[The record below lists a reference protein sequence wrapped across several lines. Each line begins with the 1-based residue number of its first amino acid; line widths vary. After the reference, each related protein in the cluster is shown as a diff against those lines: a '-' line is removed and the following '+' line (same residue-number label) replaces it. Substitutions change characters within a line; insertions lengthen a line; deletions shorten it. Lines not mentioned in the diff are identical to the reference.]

1 MKKHNKFL
9 ASAVTT
15 ALVASA
21 VSPVMAASD
30 FTDVPKQ
37 YTDAVDYLVKNNV
50 TQGIGNKKFGTD
62 SSITRLDAA
71 VMLAKMLNLDTK
83 NAPASGFTDVP
94 KNRSAEVNALKAAN
108 IIGGK
113 SATRF
118 GAQDPI
124 KRGEMALILQRAYDL
139 KGSPELKFT
148 DVNKRYTEAV
158 KAMVANNITN
168 GVSATK
174 FGTDQNVKRGDFARF
189 LYLSET
195 QGVAEAPK
203 IEKVNFNSSV
213 EAEVTFNQPMTK
225 QSLETFTNYSFNDQ
239 RPAAIFAAADGKSVV
254 LQFASSIEMS
264 EKVVIVEPMTAVAKD
279 SAGKAQQTERYRHVV
294 SYSDKEAPKVVEAVY
309 EDGQIVVTFD
319 EKLGTAPTSVYVKN
333 KEVKATINPN
343 DQKQAILPVVLTSG
357 EVVDLSVDG
366 AKDVAGNL
374 MASAYKGKV
383 TAPVIQKVQPNFNE
397 VEVVG
402 QDKVK
407 VTLNTPLMSDTFE
420 AHLQEVNTVNNTK
433 LSFKRIGTTN
443 VYEAL
448 ISQDYF
454 GTRDEMKAQVIVDP
468 NAMTSTT
475 DLKNERIVK
484 EITIKKDTVA
494 PEVTNTTVSEDRKTV
509 TLHFDERIKFDKTK
523 DGLVQFVD
531 HNNISQPNPVI
542 QLGADEQSLVF
553 KLETALTPK
562 PYEITLIKGYV
573 SDLYGNAATT
583 LSVPFE
589 VQLKPGETLP
599 PGVEKPEDKLP
610 ARIEDVDVA
619 TVANTNSL
627 EYTITYSVSM
637 SADAAKASSYKLN
650 NEALPNSTIISF
662 KNPQQSIVTLK
673 FPEGSFNT
681 GDADEGS
688 KAYLDVIDLKS
699 AQGKSLENR
708 RFETVIRDNTSAT
721 ITKAELASNH
731 STLTLTFDED
741 LLLLQKTVK
750 ENGQDV
756 KKDVDVADV
765 FNIKNAEATSMSVSQ
780 NKVTIQL
787 NRVTD
792 RNNLVVEVTN
802 EGKYLR
808 DHNKFGVQPQTFK
821 VQ

>member
-37 YTDAVDYLVKNNV
+37 YTDAVDYLVQNNV

-62 SSITRLDAA
+62 KSITRLDAA

-94 KNRSAEVNALKAAN
+94 KNRSAEVNALKAAG

-148 DVNKRYTEAV
+148 DVNKRYAEAV
-158 KAMVANNITN
+158 QAMVANNITN

-225 QSLETFTNYSFNDQ
+225 QSLETYKNYSFNDQ
-239 RPAAIFAAADGKSVV
+239 HPVAAFAAADGKSVV
-254 LQFASSIEMS
+254 LQFAKSIEMS
-264 EKVVIVEPMTAVAKD
+264 EKVVIVEPITAVAKD
-279 SAGKAQQTERYRHVV
+279 NAGKVQKSERYRHVL
-294 SYSDKEAPKVVEAVY
+294 SYSDKQAPKVVEAAY
-309 EDGQIVVTFD
+309 EDGQIVVTFN

-374 MASAYKGKV
+374 MTSAYKGKV
-383 TAPVIQKVQPNFNE
+383 TAPVIQKVQPNFDK
-397 VEVVG
+397 VEVIG

-407 VTLNTPLMSDTFE
+407 VTVNTPLMSDTFE

-433 LSFKRIGTTN
+433 VSFKRIGTTN

-454 GTRDEMKAQVIVDP
+454 GTRDEMKAKVIVEP
-468 NAMTSTT
+468 NTMTSTT

-494 PEVTNTTVSEDRKTV
+494 PDVIDVTVSEDRKTV
-509 TLHFDERIKFDKTK
+509 TLHFDERIKVDKTQEA
-523 DGLVQFVD
+523 LLQFVD
-531 HNNISQPNPVI
+531 HNNIK
-542 QLGADEQSLVF
+542 QLVTEIKVSDDQESLIF
-553 KLETALTPK
+553 KFETPLIPK
-562 PYEITLIKGYV
+562 PYKITLVEGYV
-573 SDLYGNAATT
+573 SDLYGNAMVR
-583 LSVPFE
+583 SEEEFE
-589 VQLKPGETLP
+589 IALKPGETLP
-599 PGVEKPEDKLP
+599 PGIEKPEEKEAP
-610 ARIEDVDVA
+610 KVVHIYSGI
-619 TVANTNSL
+619 VANTNSL
-627 EYTITYSVSM
+627 EYIITYSTSM
-637 SADAAKASSYKLN
+637 SEEAANLLTYELNDEKLPQSALIAFQDA
-650 NEALPNSTIISF
+650 
-662 KNPQQSIVTLK
+662 QQTKVSIK
-673 FPEGSFNT
+673 FPEGSFNI
-681 GDADEGS
+681 GDADNGS
-688 KAYLDVIDLKS
+688 PTMLDVINLKS
-699 AQGKSLENR
+699 QQGKLLVENR
-708 RFETVIRDNTSAT
+708 VPTMIRDNTSAK

-750 ENGQDV
+750 ENDKDV
-756 KKDVDVADV
+756 KKDVDVSDV
-765 FNIKNAEATSMSVSQ
+765 FNIKNAEATSMSVSE

>member
-1 MKKHNKFL
+1 MKKQNKFL

-37 YTDAVDYLVKNNV
+37 YTDAVDYLVQNNV

-62 SSITRLDAA
+62 KSITRLDAA

-94 KNRSAEVNALKAAN
+94 KNRSAEVNALKKAG

-124 KRGEMALILQRAYDL
+124 KRGEMALILQKAYDL

-148 DVNKRYTEAV
+148 DVNKRYAEAV
-158 KAMVANNITN
+158 QAMVANNITN

-174 FGTDQNVKRGDFARF
+174 FGTDQNVKRGDFAIF
-189 LYLSET
+189 LFRSDAPT
-195 QGVAEAPK
+195 AVAPK

-213 EAEVTFNQPMTK
+213 EAEVTFNQAMTK
-225 QSLETFTNYSFNDQ
+225 QSLETYKNYSFDGQ
-239 RPAAIFAAADGKSVV
+239 HPVAIFGAADGKSVV

-279 SAGKAQQTERYRHVV
+279 SAGKVQQTERYRHVV
-294 SYSDKEAPKVVEAVY
+294 SYSDKEAPKVVEAAY
-309 EDGQIVVTFD
+309 EDGQIIVTFN
-319 EKLGTAPTSVYVKN
+319 EKLGTAPNAVYVKN
-333 KEVKATINPN
+333 KAVTATINPK
-343 DQKQAILPVVLTSG
+343 DHKQVLIPVVLTSG

-366 AKDVAGNL
+366 AKDVVGNL
-374 MASAYKGKV
+374 MNGAYKGKV

-443 VYEAL
+443 VYEAF
-448 ISQDYF
+448 IDQKYF
-454 GTRDEMKAQVIVDP
+454 GTRDEMKAQIIAEPKV
-468 NAMTSTT
+468 MTSTT

-484 EITIKKDTVA
+484 AVTIKKDTVA
-494 PEVTNTTVSEDRKTV
+494 PKVIDKTVSEDRKTV
-509 TLHFDERIKFDKTK
+509 TLHFDERIKFDKRK

-531 HNNISQPNPVI
+531 HNNISQPNPEI
-542 QLGADEQSLVF
+542 KLGADEQSLTF
-553 KLETALTPK
+553 TLATALTPK
-562 PYEITLIKGYV
+562 PYEITLVAGYV
-573 SDLYGNAATT
+573 SDLYGNTASQ

-589 VQLKPGETLP
+589 VALKPGETLP
-599 PGVEKPEDKLP
+599 PGVEKPDDTVPTK
-610 ARIEDVDVA
+610 IEGIEVA

-637 SADAAKASSYKLN
+637 SADAAKASSYNLN
-650 NEALPNSTIISF
+650 NEALPSSTIVSF

-681 GDADEGS
+681 GDADKGS
-688 KAYLDVIDLKS
+688 KTYLDVIELKS
-699 AQGKSLENR
+699 QKGKPLETR
-708 RFETVIRDNTSAT
+708 RVETQIRDNTSAK

-731 STLTLTFDED
+731 STLTLTFNED
-741 LLLLQKTVK
+741 LLLLKKKETV
-750 ENGQDV
+750 EGTLV
-756 KKDVDVADV
+756 EKDVDVSEV
-765 FNIKNAEATSMSVSQ
+765 FNIKNAEATNMSVSG
-780 NKVTIQL
+780 NKVTIKL
-787 NRVTD
+787 ARVTD
-792 RNNLVVEVTN
+792 RDNLVIDVTN
-802 EGKYLR
+802 PNNYLR
-808 DHNKFGVQPQTFK
+808 DHNNFGVQAQTYK
-821 VQ
+821 VN

>member
-1 MKKHNKFL
+1 MKKQNKFL

-37 YTDAVDYLVKNNV
+37 YADAVDYLVQNNV

-62 SSITRLDAA
+62 KSITRLDAA

-94 KNRSAEVNALKAAN
+94 KNRSAEVNALKAAG

-124 KRGEMALILQRAYDL
+124 KRGEMALILQKAYDL

-148 DVNKRYTEAV
+148 DVNKRYAEAV
-158 KAMVANNITN
+158 QAMVANNITN
-168 GVSATK
+168 GVSTTK
-174 FGTDQNVKRGDFARF
+174 FGTDQNVKRGDFAIF
-189 LYLSET
+189 LFRSDAPT
-195 QGVAEAPK
+195 AVAPK

-213 EAEVTFNQPMTK
+213 EAEVTFNQAMTK
-225 QSLETFTNYSFNDQ
+225 QSLETYKNYSFDGQ
-239 RPAAIFAAADGKSVV
+239 HPVAIFGAADGKSVV

-279 SAGKAQQTERYRHVV
+279 SAGKVQQTERYRHVV
-294 SYSDKEAPKVVEAVY
+294 SYSDKEAPKVVEAAY
-309 EDGQIVVTFD
+309 EDGQIIVTFN
-319 EKLGTAPTSVYVKN
+319 EKLGTAPNAVYVKN
-333 KEVKATINPN
+333 KAVTATINPK
-343 DQKQAILPVVLTSG
+343 DHKQVLIPVVLTSG

-366 AKDVAGNL
+366 AKDVVGNL
-374 MASAYKGKV
+374 MNGAYKGKV

-443 VYEAL
+443 VYEAF
-448 ISQDYF
+448 IDQKYF
-454 GTRDEMKAQVIVDP
+454 GTRDEMKAQIIVEP
-468 NAMTSTT
+468 KVMTSTT

-484 EITIKKDTVA
+484 AVTIKKDTVA
-494 PEVTNTTVSEDRKTV
+494 PKVIDKTVSEDRKTV
-509 TLHFDERIKFDKTK
+509 TLHFDERIKVDKTQEA
-523 DGLVQFVD
+523 LLQFVD
-531 HNNISQPNPVI
+531 HNHISQLVTGI
-542 QLGADEQSLVF
+542 KVGEDEESLIF
-553 KLETALTPK
+553 SFETPLIPK
-562 PYEITLIKGYV
+562 PYKITLVEGYV
-573 SDLYGNAATT
+573 SDLYGNAMVR
-583 LSVPFE
+583 SEEKFE
-589 VQLKPGETLP
+589 VALKPGETLP
-599 PGVEKPEDKLP
+599 PGIEKPEEKEAP
-610 ARIEDVDVA
+610 KVVNIYSG

-627 EYTITYSVSM
+627 EYIITYSTSM
-637 SADAAKASSYKLN
+637 STDAANLSTYELNDEKLPQS
-650 NEALPNSTIISF
+650 ALIAF
-662 KNPQQSIVTLK
+662 QDAQQTKVSIK
-673 FPEGSFNT
+673 FPEGSFNI
-681 GDADEGS
+681 GDADNGS
-688 KAYLDVIDLKS
+688 PTMLDVMNLKS
-699 AQGKSLENR
+699 QQGKLLVENR
-708 RFETVIRDNTSAT
+708 IPTIIRDNTSAK
-721 ITKAELASNH
+721 ITKAELAPNH

-756 KKDVDVADV
+756 KKDVEVSDI
-765 FNIKNAEATSMSVSQ
+765 FTIKNAEATSMSVSGNQ
-780 NKVTIQL
+780 VTIQL
-787 NRVTD
+787 NRVLD
-792 RNNLVVEVTN
+792 RDNLIVEVTN

-808 DHNKFGVQPQTFK
+808 DDNKFGVQPQTFK